1 MAVILKVIVVRGED
15 LSGFAIKQRQRTKNA
30 DLGRAGGG
38 GQAGAVYLPFLNGDT
53 GGAGE

>member
-15 LSGFAIKQRQRTKNA
+15 LSGFAIKQRRRTKNA
-30 DLGRAGGG
+30 DVGRAG